1 MFAGINPRHA
11 PVPWLPLP
19 FLLSGPLGLA
29 AAHLLLAAHA
39 GQVTGSYRATAT
51 LAVTHLLVLGGVVA
65 TMMGALYQMTPVIF
79 VAEAA
84 DGRLGLTQGALYTA
98 GWIAMVIGFLR
109 GEPGLLAVGG
119 TSVVLAVLLFLA
131 IIGGVLRTATQWDT
145 AGWYILAAFG
155 MLLITV
161 GVGLTFALDWHF
173 GWFPIPPHLLAVH
186 VHLGG
191 IGWLTFLL
199 MGVSYR
205 LVPMFA
211 IAPAATGH
219 LARWNLGAMI
229 ALLVLLVTAL
239 LANAPGVLVSAIA
252 WGLAA
257 GCGLYLFDMAR
268 LYRLRRRRM
277 DLTMVA
283 MWGAMACLGV
293 AALMGAVWSTGLP
306 AHRFGASSSPWLLT
320 YGYVAIAGW
329 CGLAIGAHL
338 TKIVP
343 FLVWLA
349 RYGTGMGRRPVPLL
363 RDLLPRRAATG
374 AIAAYATG
382 VVTTAAGFLSDRQA
396 IIQAGALV
404 AALGAIGLFGALVF
418 VLLPHQ
424 GSTRAPEHRTA
435 RANRVITASSQ
446 GE

>member
-29 AAHLLLAAHA
+29 AAHLLLVAQA
-39 GQVTGSYRATAT
+39 GQVAGSYGATAT

-79 VAEAA
+79 VARAA
-84 DGRLGLTQGALYTA
+84 NGRLGLAQGALYTA
-98 GWIAMVIGFLR
+98 GWMLMVAGFLHR
-109 GEPGLLAVGG
+109 DPPLLALGG
-119 TSVVLAVLLFLA
+119 TGVVLAVLLFLA

-145 AGWYILAAFG
+145 AGWYILTAFG
-155 MLLITV
+155 MLLVTV
-161 GVGLTFALDWHF
+161 GIGLAFALDWRF

-191 IGWLTFLL
+191 VGWLTLL
-199 MGVSYR
+199 IMGVSYR

-211 IAPAATGH
+211 IAPAPTGK
-219 LARWNLGAMI
+219 LARGNLGAMI
-229 ALLVLLVTAL
+229 ALLALLATAL
-239 LANAPGVLVSAIA
+239 LADAPRMIVSAIA

-268 LYRLRRRRM
+268 LYRRRRRRV

-283 MWGAMACLGV
+283 IWGALACLGA
-293 AALMGAVWSTGLP
+293 AALLGALWSTGVP
-306 AHRFGASSSPWLLT
+306 ARRFGATPWLLT

-343 FLVWLA
+343 FLVWLH
-349 RYGTGMGRRPVPLL
+349 RYGNGMGRRPIPLL
-363 RDLLPRRAATG
+363 RDLLPRRAAAG
-374 AIAAYATG
+374 AIATYATG
-382 VVTTAAGFLSDRQA
+382 VLTTAAGFLSDRQP
-396 IIQAGALV
+396 IIRAGALV

-435 RANRVITASSQ
+435 RADRTITAASQ